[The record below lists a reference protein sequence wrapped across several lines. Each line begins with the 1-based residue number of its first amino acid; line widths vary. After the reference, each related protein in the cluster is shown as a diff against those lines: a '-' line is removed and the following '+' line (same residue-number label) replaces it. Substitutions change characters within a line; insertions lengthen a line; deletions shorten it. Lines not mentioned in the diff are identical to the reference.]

1 MKKSVVISIGIIY
14 ALSIFLVTFFGLKH
28 QTFNEIIYVSQVEII
43 EENASFTADGTKYIV
58 LSPNA
63 EGKREYQL
71 VWKVTPDD
79 AHNADVDI
87 TYDTQNTN
95 VSVSEDGLV
104 TFTSKGSVK
113 VSVISTDGTRQS
125 DTITIIFLK

>member
-43 EENASFTADGTKYIV
+43 EENASFTQSGLKYIT
-58 LSPNA
+58 LYA
-63 EGKREYQL
+63 DEDGKREYQL

-79 AHNADVDI
+79 ANNAEVDFVF
-87 TYDTQNTN
+87 DTQNEN

-104 TFTSKGSVK
+104 TFTSKGSVD
-113 VSVISTDGTRQS
+113 VTVISTDGTRQK
-125 DTITIIFLK
+125 DTIKIIFLN